1 MKTFVELF
9 AVARELVGAQTIEV
23 ELPEVATV
31 ADLRIALTT
40 TTPAL
45 AEVVRRAAIA
55 VDTEYASD
63 TTVIKQNSKLAIIP
77 PVSGG

>member
-1 MKTFVELF
+1 MKTFVALF
-9 AVARELVGAQTIEV
+9 AIARELVGTETIEV

-31 ADLRIALTT
+31 ADLRVALAT

-45 AEVVRRAAIA
+45 AEVARRAAIA

-63 TTVIKQNSKLAIIP
+63 TTVIKQDSKLAIIP

>member
-1 MKTFVELF
+1 MKTSVELF
-9 AVARELVGAQTIEV
+9 AIARELVGTQTIEV
-23 ELPEVATV
+23 ELPEAATV
-31 ADLRIALTT
+31 GDLRVALAT

-45 AEVVRRAAIA
+45 AEVVGRAAIA

-63 TTVIKQNSKLAIIP
+63 ATVIKQDSKLAVIP

>member
-31 ADLRIALTT
+31 ADLRIALIT

-55 VDTEYASD
+55 VDTAYASD
-63 TTVIKQNSKLAIIP
+63 TTVINQNSKLAIIP

>member
-1 MKTFVELF
+1 MKNFVELF
-9 AVARELVGAQTIEV
+9 AIARELVGTQTIEV
-23 ELPEVATV
+23 ELPEAATV
-31 ADLRIALTT
+31 GDLRVALAT

-45 AEVVRRAAIA
+45 AEVVGRAAIA

-63 TTVIKQNSKLAIIP
+63 ATVIKQDSKLAVIP